1 MFFGTLICTDLQ
13 LIAPRKS
20 LQIRPYRPSKDTVE
34 HVQITANH
42 GFEKNNGKTRKTRVL
57 QCKST
62 ANQVQIR
69 VTRFNLHCKTR
80 AFRALNSKSTYFTV
94 QINCKSNATVQIR
107 VTRFN
112 AFRCA
117 WFAVI
122 CTVKHVQKHVFS
134 SSRGSV
140 TFKKHYKTRV
150 FKLSEPPNLQKT
162 L

>member
-20 LQIRPYRPSKDTVE
+20 LQIRPYRPSKDIVK
-34 HVQITANH
+34 HVQITATH
-42 GFEKNNGKTRKTRVL
+42 CKSRLRKKQRKTRKACVL

-80 AFRALNSKSTYFTV
+80 VFRALNSKSTYFTV

-112 AFRCA
+112 AFRSA

-122 CTVKHVQKHVFS
+122 CTVKHVQKHVLS
-134 SSRGSV
+134 TSRGGV
-140 TFKKHYKTRV
+140 TFK
-150 FKLSEPPNLQKT
+150 
-162 L
+162 